1 MMFGDLLD
9 YVDIVGFVAGA
20 LTAFAY
26 VPQVIK
32 SMRSKSTKDLS
43 LWWIAIS
50 VVGPALWEIYGLVI
64 LSYPLI
70 FTNLVSLV
78 MAMYMLYL
86 KTKHG

>member
-1 MMFGDLLD
+1 MD
-9 YVDIVGFVAGA
+9 YVEIVGFIAGI
-20 LTAFAY
+20 LTAVAF

-32 SMRSKSTKDLS
+32 SMHSKSTKDLS

-50 VVGPALWEIYGLVI
+50 VAGLFLWEIYGLII

-70 FTNLVSLV
+70 FTNLASLV
-78 MAMYMLYL
+78 MAMYMLHL

>member
-1 MMFGDLLD
+1 MD
-9 YVDIVGFVAGA
+9 YVEIVGFVAGI
-20 LTAFAY
+20 LTAVAY

-32 SMRSKSTKDLS
+32 SMHSKSTKDLS

-50 VVGPALWEIYGLVI
+50 AAGLFLWEIYGLVI

-70 FTNLVSLV
+70 FTNLASLV
-78 MAMYMLYL
+78 MAMYMLHL